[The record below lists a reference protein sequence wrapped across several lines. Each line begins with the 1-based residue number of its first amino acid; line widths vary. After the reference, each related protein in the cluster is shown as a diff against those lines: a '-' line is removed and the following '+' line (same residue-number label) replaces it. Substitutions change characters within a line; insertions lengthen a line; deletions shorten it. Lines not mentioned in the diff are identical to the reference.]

1 MINQKSNQLSSNYEQ
16 KLIGA
21 IPLCSRCIV
30 YEINNWIADKRGL
43 VNPEASQQIR
53 EELKTIKLKSGEC
66 VVCNHSLISDN
77 TFENILKIFEKH
89 KVSGE
94 LQEEFRKLFGF
105 ID

>member
-1 MINQKSNQLSSNYEQ
+1 MINQISAQENQKQ
-16 KLIGA
+16 KLLGA

-30 YEINNWIADKRGL
+30 HEVSNWIADKRGL

-53 EELKTIKLKSGEC
+53 EELKSVKLKSGEC
-66 VVCNHSLISDN
+66 VVCSHSLISDN

-94 LQEEFRKLFGF
+94 LQTEFKKLFGF
-105 ID
+105 VV